1 MSAAPDGFALLAGG
15 LWGTSDFVG
24 GTMSRRLR
32 TMHVLAASQAV
43 SAVLALALPVVP
55 GLGSVGP
62 GWLGWSVAAGVA
74 WALAMGA
81 FYTALALGT
90 MGVVAPIA
98 SAGAILPVAV
108 GLLTGERPGL
118 LALAGTVV
126 TLAGIVAAAG
136 PELDGGGDPAGT
148 GRRRRA
154 VILAVLAAVLFGVEI
169 CCLARGST
177 ASVAMTLVG
186 MRISA
191 LGCTLLAL
199 APTRRPGRH
208 QLPGVRPV
216 GSDVPGLALLG
227 VLDVGATLA
236 YALASRTGL
245 MSLVAVLA
253 SSYPAVTVVLA
264 RQLHGER
271 LRRIQVAGVVAVLAG
286 AAGIGLAGVA

>member
-1 MSAAPDGFALLAGG
+1 VSAAPDGFALLAGG

-32 TMHVLAASQAV
+32 TVHVLAASQAV
-43 SAVLALALPVVP
+43 SVVLALALLVVP
-55 GLGSVGP
+55 GLGSVEP
-62 GWLGWSVAAGVA
+62 GWLGWSVGAGVA

-98 SAGAILPVAV
+98 SAGAILPVAA
-108 GLLTGERPGL
+108 GLLAGERPGP

-126 TLAGIVAAAG
+126 TLAGIVGAAG
-136 PELDGGGDPAGT
+136 PELHGGRDGAGND
-148 GRRRRA
+148 GRRRA
-154 VILAVLAAVLFGVEI
+154 VILAVLAALLFGIEI
-169 CCLARGST
+169 CCLARGSA

-208 QLPGVRPV
+208 RLPGVRPA
-216 GSDVPGLALLG
+216 GRDVPGLAMLG

-236 YALASRTGL
+236 YALASRTEL
-245 MSLVAVLA
+245 MSLAAVLA

-264 RQLHGER
+264 RQVHGER
-271 LRRIQVAGVVAVLAG
+271 LRGVQVAGVVGVLAG
-286 AAGIGLAGVA
+286 AAGIGLANVA

>member
-1 MSAAPDGFALLAGG
+1 M
-15 LWGTSDFVG
+15 
-24 GTMSRRLR
+24 
-32 TMHVLAASQAV
+32 
-43 SAVLALALPVVP
+43 
-55 GLGSVGP
+55 
-62 GWLGWSVAAGVA
+62 
-74 WALAMGA
+74 
-81 FYTALALGT
+81 
-90 MGVVAPIA
+90 
-98 SAGAILPVAV
+98 
-108 GLLTGERPGL
+108 
-118 LALAGTVV
+118 
-126 TLAGIVAAAG
+126 
-136 PELDGGGDPAGT
+136 
-148 GRRRRA
+148 
-154 VILAVLAAVLFGVEI
+154 ILAVLAAVLFGVEI

-191 LGCTLLAL
+191 LGCTRWRS
-199 APTRRPGRH
+199 APTRRPERP
-208 QLPGVRPV
+208 QLPRVRPV

-286 AAGIGLAGVA
+286 AAGSASPASPDHPNGLGPGTKGSSAASNGRSHLSWSAH

>member
-1 MSAAPDGFALLAGG
+1 VSAAPDGFALLAGG

-55 GLGSVGP
+55 GLGSVEP
-62 GWLGWSVAAGVA
+62 GWFGWSVAAGVA

-108 GLLTGERPGL
+108 GLLAGERPGL
-118 LALAGTVV
+118 PALAGVVV
-126 TLAGIVAAAG
+126 TVAGIVAAAG
-136 PELDGGGDPAGT
+136 PELDTGGDAGGND
-148 GRRRRA
+148 GRRRA
-154 VILAVLAAVLFGVEI
+154 MVLAVLAALLFGVEI

-186 MRISA
+186 MRLSA
-191 LGCTLLAL
+191 LACTLLAL

-208 QLPGVRPV
+208 RMPGVRPAV
-216 GSDVPGLALLG
+216 RDVPGFAMLG
-227 VLDVGATLA
+227 VLDVAATLA

-245 MSLVAVLA
+245 MSLAAVLA

-264 RQLHGER
+264 RQVHGER
-271 LRRIQVAGVVAVLAG
+271 LRPVQVAGVVAVLAG
-286 AAGIGLAGVA
+286 AAGIGLANVA